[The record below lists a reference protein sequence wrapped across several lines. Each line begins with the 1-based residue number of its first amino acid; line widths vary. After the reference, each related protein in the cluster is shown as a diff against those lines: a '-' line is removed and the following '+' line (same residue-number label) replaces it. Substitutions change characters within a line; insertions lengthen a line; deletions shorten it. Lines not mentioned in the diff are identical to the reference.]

1 MYILRLTDKRYS
13 KKNKMWT
20 IMDAFP
26 MISISSSFFS
36 NEIIERINLIKSDN
50 GFEYRRYRKHSYSN
64 ICKRIIYCSPSIHGR
79 GYKNTAGEN
88 DTVYYCDLV
97 FRTIRKSIS
106 LLNIVIE
113 LLKLGMIL
121 AEIYVVCG
129 FCNFAIYS
137 MRL

>member
-1 MYILRLTDKRYS
+1 MT
-13 KKNKMWT
+13 M
-20 IMDAFP
+20 A
-26 MISISSSFFS
+26 
-36 NEIIERINLIKSDN
+36 
-50 GFEYRRYRKHSYSN
+50 SN
-64 ICKRIIYCSPSIHGR
+64 IGDTESTVTPTFVNESFIVAHPSTVG
-79 GYKNTAGEN
+79 NTVGEN